1 MTEFLYSMILR
12 SYVSLFFLMGS
23 FSLHAQADS
32 PFAIPG
38 RPPPPK
44 IIPLQPP
51 PPKKMTAPVKKVPS
65 PYDLRGYYKFDGK
78 WHFAL
83 YHKTSRESRWLIWEA
98 NSTAVEHAGEKFVF
112 DSETFEVSHESSDP
126 KLAYEVIGLAEASK
140 PSAPAF
146 NPTATPTKSKGKP
159 AAKPSSPKPPSPKR
173 PGPIRPGLVIPRPT
187 KK

>member
-1 MTEFLYSMILR
+1 MIMGKNSCCTNVLIGSDLSNLLINYPRRIYTCDQSSGKAMLR
-12 SYVSLFFLMGS
+12 S
-23 FSLHAQADS
+23 
-32 PFAIPG
+32 
-38 RPPPPK
+38 R
-44 IIPLQPP
+44 
-51 PPKKMTAPVKKVPS
+51 
-65 PYDLRGYYKFDGK
+65 
-78 WHFAL
+78 
-83 YHKTSRESRWLIWEA
+83 RWLRVITTGCGGDSELSRLVLLIFEFCVLDDVSS
-98 NSTAVEHAGEKFVF
+98 STGALSRASCLLLDALSSSDEFTF